1 MNGAKVHSFLN
12 GKGEERTLKKLI
24 VNVLTREKR
33 FALLDGKKVEKLEI
47 RQPKFSTLVG
57 NMYLGT
63 VTKVLPGMNAAFVDI
78 GEDKN
83 GFIYRDKLASFV
95 LSQESKDEKEK
106 KSVSSFVHQGEKL
119 IVQVEKDATGTKGP
133 RLNGIIEW
141 PSDNVI
147 YMPKGKY
154 IAISKKIEDPN
165 KKGQIRQFGH
175 SIKSEEEGF
184 IFRTSSSVTSQNDLM
199 LEIDKLRMNH
209 HNLELKAKSIQKTWI
224 AF

>member
-1 MNGAKVHSFLN
+1 M

-133 RLNGIIEW
+133 RLNW
-141 PSDNVI
+141 D
-147 YMPKGKY
+147 Y
-154 IAISKKIEDPN
+154 
-165 KKGQIRQFGH
+165 
-175 SIKSEEEGF
+175 
-184 IFRTSSSVTSQNDLM
+184 
-199 LEIDKLRMNH
+199 
-209 HNLELKAKSIQKTWI
+209 
-224 AF
+224 